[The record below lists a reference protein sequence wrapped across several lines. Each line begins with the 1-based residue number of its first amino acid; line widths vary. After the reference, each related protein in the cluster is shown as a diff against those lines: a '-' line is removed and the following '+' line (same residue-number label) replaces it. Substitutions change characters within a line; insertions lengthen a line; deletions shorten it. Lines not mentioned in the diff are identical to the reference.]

1 MTTEESLY
9 TPGTVITDRF
19 TVIQLLGTGGM
30 GFVLLVEDSEEGNRK
45 ALKLLYHDAAR
56 DEILLERFHTEIEI
70 VCTLSHPN
78 LVKGFGHG
86 VSEHGHHFF
95 IMEYVEGKSLQG
107 RLDQAKDSKI
117 PFEEQLQI
125 VSAVCS
131 ALHHTHTHPNRIA
144 HRDLKPANILIA
156 ESGEV
161 KVTDFGVAKLMIDDR
176 KLTRPAEAIGSA
188 IYMAPENFEA
198 QTVDPRAD
206 IYSLGIIA
214 YELATGKP
222 PFVAQS
228 AERLMFM
235 HAGFPLPEFPED
247 SNAPVWYQQVIEQ
260 ATAKERNE
268 RFQSMKEFQEALLP
282 GLSTWR
288 KYLIPLVLIVGSVLV
303 LVAARFLAS
312 NLR

>member
-1 MTTEESLY
+1 MATEESLY
-9 TPGTVITDRF
+9 TEGSLITERF
-19 TVIQLLGTGGM
+19 TVIRMLGTGGM
-30 GFVLLVEDSEEGNRK
+30 GFVLLVKDSEDGGEK
-45 ALKLLYHDAAR
+45 ALKLLYHDAAK

-86 VSEHGHHFF
+86 VTEHGHHFF
-95 IMEYVEGKSLQG
+95 IMEYVEGKSLQD
-107 RLDQAKDSKI
+107 RLNETTDSKI
-117 PFEEQLQI
+117 PLEKQLQI
-125 VSAVCS
+125 IQAVCA
-131 ALHHTHTHPNRIA
+131 ALHHTHTHPNKIA
-144 HRDLKPANILIA
+144 HRDLKPANILISS
-156 ESGEV
+156 SGEV

-206 IYSLGIIA
+206 VYSLGIIA

-247 SNAPVWYQQVIEQ
+247 STAPAWYQEVIEQ
-260 ATAKERNE
+260 ATEKERSE
-268 RFQSMKEFQEALLP
+268 RFQSMEEFRRALTRESSLIKKYALP
-282 GLSTWR
+282 FAF
-288 KYLIPLVLIVGSVLV
+288 IVGFMLA
-303 LVAARFLAS
+303 LIGARFLAS
-312 NLR
+312 RLG